1 MVKEAYAKAIAEWQR
16 LVSKY
21 PGTEEASVALYRIG
35 LIHEEKLGDLTAALA
50 AYRKLTWGSKPA
62 ALAHGWR

>member
-1 MVKEAYAKAIAEWQR
+1 MKEAYAKAIAEWQR

-35 LIHEEKLGDLTAALA
+35 LIHEEKLGDLTRHWRL
-50 AYRKLTWGSKPA
+50 SQ
-62 ALAHGWR
+62 AHVGQQGRQRPRRWR